1 MQIMN
6 WTEVEP
12 AGTGAGKLDAG
23 AYVLR
28 ITGVS
33 EHTSRKGDPYLT
45 IVYDIAEGKHA
56 NHFATETA
64 DYRHSFNRSY
74 TGNAS
79 GFFRTFLDALESS
92 NAGRFD
98 LAAWNKLNIETERY
112 HWEKFEGLIIG
123 VLFRDRMY
131 TSSRTGKDVTT
142 LDFVRAMP
150 AQEVRDGN
158 WTVPPAKDDRDKP
171 SVGGDGYYSAPTA
184 KPESQAS
191 VYDADIP
198 F

>member
-1 MQIMN
+1 MQIMH
-6 WTEVEP
+6 WTEIEP

-45 IVYDIAEGKHA
+45 FVYDIAEGKHA

-64 DYRHSFNRSY
+64 EYRHSFNRSY
-74 TGNAS
+74 TGNAQA
-79 GFFRTFLDALESS
+79 FFRAFLDAVEQR
-92 NAGRFD
+92 NPGRFSV
-98 LAAWNKLNIETERY
+98 AAWSKTCDE
-112 HWEKFEGLIIG
+112 HAFEGLTVG
-123 VLFRDRMY
+123 ALFRDRMY
-131 TSSRTGKDVTT
+131 TSSRTGKDVTA

-150 AQEVRDGN
+150 ANDVRDGL
-158 WTVPPAKDDRDKP
+158 WTVPPAKDDREKP
-171 SVGGDGYYSAPTA
+171 DMGGDGYYAAPTA
-184 KPESQAS
+184 KPAEQAS

-198 F
+198 S